1 MWNLIVII
9 SLILSVVVLSIA
21 YVPQIVSLYK
31 TKTADGISL
40 SFWLILDT
48 SLLVLFLTALIG
60 WLLGGSLYIALLQ
73 AMNIILALIVTG
85 QVLYYRKR
93 GNSK

>member
-1 MWNLIVII
+1 METVAQL
-9 SLILSVVVLSIA
+9 LSIIGGIFLAFA
-21 YVPQIVSLYK
+21 YVPQIISLYK
-31 TKTADGISL
+31 TKSADGISL

-60 WLLGGSLYIALLQ
+60 WLLGGSLYIAVLQ